1 VYTSLPVLRKRSD
14 VKTYWM
20 AVGGACCGWAAMYVL
35 ALVNFK
41 VKYEFVGGCQKVLLG
56 CQDALN

>member
-1 VYTSLPVLRKRSD
+1 
-14 VKTYWM
+14 
-20 AVGGACCGWAAMYVL
+20 MYVL